1 METMKTAA
9 LAAALAVVMGSA
21 AFSDPAARAN
31 TSDPNSAP
39 LASPTGGPVR
49 VRYTN
54 DVPARANTADP
65 GSAPLARN
73 PRPARGPLDAAGRA
87 DTRDPG

>member
-1 METMKTAA
+1 MLTLKTAA
-9 LAAALAVVMGSA
+9 IAATLAVVMSGSA
-21 AFSDPAARAN
+21 FADSAARAD

-39 LASPTGGPVR
+39 LASPTGGR
-49 VRYTN
+49 VRFTN
-54 DVPARANTADP
+54 DAAARANTADP
-65 GSAPLARN
+65 GSAPLARD

>member
-1 METMKTAA
+1 MQTLKTAA
-9 LAAALAVVMGSA
+9 LAATLAVMMSSA

-39 LASPTGGPVR
+39 LASPTGGR

-54 DVPARANTADP
+54 DIAARANTADP
-65 GSAPLARN
+65 GSAPLVRD
-73 PRPARGPLDAAGRA
+73 PRPFRGPLDAAGRA
-87 DTRDPG
+87 NTSDPG